1 MPEGIRSLGNFV
13 HLPLN
18 FIAPQSL
25 VFMVG
30 TPTLPASLVCSEDN
44 TIKCNKIH

>member
-1 MPEGIRSLGNFV
+1 MPVGTRSLDNFV

-25 VFMVG
+25 VFRVG
-30 TPTLPASLVCSEDN
+30 TPTLPACLVCSEDD
-44 TIKCNKIH
+44 TIKLHKIL